1 MKNKKDAVKYKVSY
15 QVWTRRTHLFFFNML
30 VMGKLKELGNSDEVV
45 AFCDVIIGIKHKL
58 QKYADA
64 FYEKFIGKEK
74 MFIDFLDAE
83 VVNGV
88 PNSFPASWSYIKNDL
103 HSLERHTNLH
113 IFFYESSKTG
123 RFSLGCGGRSYDKI

>member
-1 MKNKKDAVKYKVSY
+1 M
-15 QVWTRRTHLFFFNML
+15 
-30 VMGKLKELGNSDEVV
+30 
-45 AFCDVIIGIKHKL
+45 AFRDVIIGIKHKL
-58 QKYADA
+58 QEYTDA

-113 IFFYESSKTG
+113 IFFLNHPRPDG
-123 RFSLGCGGRSYDKI
+123 FH

>member
-1 MKNKKDAVKYKVSY
+1 
-15 QVWTRRTHLFFFNML
+15 ML

-45 AFCDVIIGIKHKL
+45 ALRDVIIVIKHKL

-113 IFFYESSKTG
+113 IYFMNHPRPDGFH
-123 RFSLGCGGRSYDKI
+123 